1 MRNCQEG
8 AHTDR
13 AFLHVWQFRL
23 VVFVVAF
30 ACLVASAAGAV
41 AITNEDAVVPQPSE
55 TISELESAPA
65 STASTAVPVE
75 AGDSSAP
82 TATTSTIPATPRA
95 TVVERPLVPL
105 ADGFGGFLVRVEV
118 SGTGLEF
125 LSGDV
130 RFAVRVRYDLP
141 GDAVATDFPGWQ
153 APGKLERDKRTGS
166 VDIQVSTEEEIDG
179 PQFPDG
185 TELSFEYVANTA
197 SQRPAETVWGAGM
210 FEPGTFRVVEN
221 ARQDV
226 LYRAVLN
233 HGNLPFTVAKH
244 AGGVDGAADKQY
256 RFRYTCNVNGT
267 KFSQVMVVPGNGEPV
282 TSPETFPAGT
292 CCQVV
297 ELEPDAQIDGADLVT
312 PKDQLAKKLIVG
324 EKPVAPDVSF
334 ENRYE
339 TSNRVKIA
347 KRPFD
352 RSGAQVTVVGDGTG
366 EFTARY
372 RLEFTNVRDT
382 ALVLTGEVF
391 DELAYPAGST
401 IADVEFRA
409 AENGPVL
416 TGIQVQPQVAQG
428 EVVRRRS
435 IIPGAVVGEIP
446 AGATKT
452 LVVTVRATVPRDVLE
467 HIGEHK
473 CVGPDPDEAE
483 AGDPRG
489 LQNSIVVDERIKD
502 LDGSDNN
509 HACVELVLPKVVVEK
524 NPRPAKVMQV
534 RPNGTADLEYRIR
547 VRNAEARLAATVA
560 TLKDEPLLDVAE
572 VTGDALVTVVA
583 DAGVTMERQVH
594 TVPAG
599 EVMGIFTLAENIK
612 LPAKTSVEFIVRIP
626 VKVAAGREDTLVWK
640 RLGECYRDEHGEFVG
655 GVRNRVHAPF
665 DADGLQNN
673 TACIPLQFPDRPT
686 VQFTKVDFE
695 GTPLYGAEFTIYPDY
710 KGKPSCVPV
719 HGAAPVPADP
729 ADPNIATI
737 ALAPG
742 TYYLVETKAPKSHSL
757 LIRPVAFQIV
767 PNADGTAYE
776 IKLVSRDEYVAS
788 TDGLNL
794 KVANTLAGT
803 LPNSGGVGQAWQLI
817 LGLLVIGAG
826 LHLMYRNTNSQK
838 GR

>member
-13 AFLHVWQFRL
+13 TFLHVWQFRL
-23 VVFVVAF
+23 VVFLAAI
-30 ACLVASAAGAV
+30 ACLVATTASAA
-41 AITNEDAVVPQPSE
+41 AITNEDAVAPQPSA
-55 TISELESAPA
+55 TTSEQESTPATTAPTSAPA
-65 STASTAVPVE
+65 E
-75 AGDSSAP
+75 AEDSPAP
-82 TATTSTIPATPRA
+82 ATTATTPASPST
-95 TVVERPLVPL
+95 TVALAPL

-118 SGTGLEF
+118 SGKGQEF

-130 RFAVRVRYDLP
+130 RFKVRVKYDLP
-141 GDAVATDFPGWQ
+141 GNATATDYPDWQ

-166 VDIQVSTEEEIDG
+166 VDIQVSTEEETDG

-185 TELSFEYVANTA
+185 TELSLEYVANTA
-197 SQRPAETVWGAGM
+197 SQSPAETVWGAGK
-210 FEPGTFRVVEN
+210 FEPGKFTVAEN

-226 LYRAVLN
+226 LYQAVLN

-244 AGGVDGAADKQY
+244 AGGVDGAADKEY
-256 RFRYTCNVNGT
+256 SFRYTCNVNGT
-267 KFSQVMVVPGNGEPV
+267 KYSQVMVVPGNGEPV

-292 CCQVV
+292 CCKVV
-297 ELEPDAQIDGADLVT
+297 ELEPEAQIDGADLVT
-312 PKDQLAKKLIVG
+312 PKDQLTKSLIVG
-324 EKPVAPDVSF
+324 EKPTAPDVTF
-334 ENRYE
+334 DNQYE

-372 RLEFTNVRDT
+372 RLEFTNVRDK
-382 ALVLTGEVF
+382 ALLLTGEVF

-401 IADVEFRA
+401 ITDVEFRA
-409 AENGPVL
+409 AENGPAL
-416 TGIQVQPQVAQG
+416 TGIQVEPQVAQG

-435 IIPGAVVGEIP
+435 IIPGAAIGEIP

-452 LVVTVRATVPRDVLE
+452 LFVTVRATVQRELLE

-473 CVGPDPDEAE
+473 CVGPDPNEAE
-483 AGDPRG
+483 ASDPRG
-489 LQNSIVVDERIKD
+489 LQNSIFVDERVKD
-502 LDGSDNN
+502 LDGPDNN
-509 HACVELVLPKVVVEK
+509 HACVELALPKVNVEK
-524 NPRPAKVMQV
+524 NPRPAKAMQV

-547 VRNAEARLAATVA
+547 VRSAEVRMGATVI

-572 VTGDALVTVVA
+572 VTGDAQVTVAA
-583 DAGVTMERQVH
+583 DAGVTMENQVH
-594 TVPAG
+594 TVPAQRVAG
-599 EVMGIFTLAENIK
+599 VFTLAENIK
-612 LPAKTSVEFIVRIP
+612 LPAKTSVEFTIRIP
-626 VKVAAGREDTLVWK
+626 VKVAAGREDTAVWK
-640 RLGECYRDEHGEFVG
+640 RLGECYRDENGEFVG

-665 DADGLQNN
+665 DADGTQNN

-686 VQFTKVDFE
+686 VRFSKVNFE
-695 GTPLYGAEFTIYPDY
+695 GTPLHGAEFTIYPDY

-719 HGAAPVPADP
+719 HGAAPVPTDP

-757 LIRPVAFQIV
+757 LIRPVAFQII

-776 IKLVSRDEYVAS
+776 IKLVSHDEYVAS

-794 KVANTLAGT
+794 RVANTLAGT

-817 LGLLVIGAG
+817 LGLLVIGTGA
-826 LHLMYRNTNSQK
+826 HLMRRQTQSPK
-838 GR
+838 RI